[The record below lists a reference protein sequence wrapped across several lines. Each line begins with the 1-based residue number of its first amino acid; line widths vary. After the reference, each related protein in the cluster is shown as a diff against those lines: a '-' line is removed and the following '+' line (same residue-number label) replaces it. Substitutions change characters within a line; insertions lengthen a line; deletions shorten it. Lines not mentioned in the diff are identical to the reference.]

1 MVEREESGL
10 VRRIEERL
18 QALGMT
24 ERAASVRA
32 FGHGSAIKNLRTGGS
47 ASPRLDTISKLA
59 VALETTP
66 EWLAYGVGVPDAKD
80 AAAAAGM
87 PAIPVLGEVAAG
99 MWREVDS
106 AVDQPPSD
114 PVPVPPDPRW
124 PHSEQFALVVRGS
137 SIDRIAQ
144 DGDILSCV
152 TLRGAGRAPEDGEL
166 VVVER
171 TRFGGQLRETTAK
184 ILRRAGERVE
194 LWPDSND
201 PQFQAPIVLDPAREQ
216 REGETVEVR
225 GLVTWVHA
233 PLERR
238 RASRRAPGPRK

>member
-1 MVEREESGL
+1 MIEGEGAGL
-10 VRRIEERL
+10 LQRIEQRL
-18 QALGMT
+18 AALGMT

-59 VALETTP
+59 GALETTP
-66 EWLAYGVGVPDAKD
+66 EWLAYGIGSPDAKD
-80 AAAAAGM
+80 AFGAAGM
-87 PAIPVLGEVAAG
+87 PSVPVLGEVAAG
-99 MWREVDS
+99 TWREVDS

-124 PHSEQFALVVRGS
+124 PYAEQFALVVRGS

-152 TLRGAGRAPEDGEL
+152 SLRAIGREPEDGEL

-171 TRFGGQLRETTAK
+171 TRFGGQMRETTAK
-184 ILRRAGERVE
+184 ILRRAGARVE
-194 LWPDSND
+194 LWPESND
-201 PQFQAPIVLDPAREQ
+201 PKFQEPIVLDPDGDD
-216 REGETVEVR
+216 REGETVEIR
-225 GLVTWVHA
+225 ALVTWVHA

-238 RASRRAPGPRK
+238 RPSRRAPSVRK